1 LPGKAHEA
9 AQSTSINF
17 SESQRGAQ
25 RSGRP
30 HLLNRKENRKT
41 WQGQTRP
48 AMKGKE
54 QKGSQCI
61 QEASYLFC
69 SKYPKIKGEHPILFI
84 GDDAKKLKKTHTL
97 VQMTSSLL

>member
-1 LPGKAHEA
+1 
-9 AQSTSINF
+9 
-17 SESQRGAQ
+17 
-25 RSGRP
+25 
-30 HLLNRKENRKT
+30 
-41 WQGQTRP
+41 
-48 AMKGKE
+48 MKGKE